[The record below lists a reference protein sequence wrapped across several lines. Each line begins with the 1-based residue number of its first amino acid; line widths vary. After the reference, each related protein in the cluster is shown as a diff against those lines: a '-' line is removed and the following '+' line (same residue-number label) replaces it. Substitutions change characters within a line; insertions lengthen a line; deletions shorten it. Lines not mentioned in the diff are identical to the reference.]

1 MHKVFV
7 LSIMSFLLAGSCSY
21 FANDRDEPAAA
32 RVANNYLYLS
42 DVASRIPEGIS
53 PRDSLSMAKNI
64 VNQWVQKQMLINQA
78 KENLPEND
86 EELQRKVDNY
96 RNELLVH
103 QYETQII
110 KRKADT
116 SISRKEIEKYY
127 DKNKDNFVL
136 EREIL
141 KINYI
146 VLPLEYENTQEARE
160 VFFNADNTSE
170 IESYCKENNFDYFL
184 EPIWIHFEDAA
195 KSLPLRI
202 TSVSGIKYS
211 TTELTDNAFRYLVQI
226 NGTRAAGE
234 IKPLEFVS
242 SEIKNILL
250 NRRRLELLKQMREDI
265 VSTGFKNNEIEVY

>member
-7 LSIMSFLLAGSCSY
+7 LAIISILLAGSCSY

-32 RVANNYLYLS
+32 RVGSNYLYLS

-64 VNQWVQKQMLINQA
+64 VNQWVQKQMLITRA
-78 KENLPEND
+78 KENVLENSD
-86 EELQRKVDNY
+86 ELQKKVENY

-103 QYETQII
+103 QYETQLI
-110 KRKADT
+110 KQKADT
-116 SISRKEIEKYY
+116 GISLKDIEAYYNENKE
-127 DKNKDNFVL
+127 NFIL
-136 EREIL
+136 DREIL

-146 VLPLEYENTQEARE
+146 VLPLQYENTQEARE
-160 VFFNADNTSE
+160 MFFSAENTSE
-170 IESYCKENNFDYFL
+170 IESYSKENNLDYFL
-184 EPIWIHFEDAA
+184 EPIWIYFEDAA

-211 TTELTDNAFRYLVQI
+211 TTELTDETFRYLVQI
-226 NGTRAAGE
+226 NGTRASGE

-242 SEIKNILL
+242 SDIKNILL
-250 NRRRLELLKQMREDI
+250 NRRRLELLKKMREDI
-265 VSTGFKNNEIEVY
+265 VSAGFENNEIEVY